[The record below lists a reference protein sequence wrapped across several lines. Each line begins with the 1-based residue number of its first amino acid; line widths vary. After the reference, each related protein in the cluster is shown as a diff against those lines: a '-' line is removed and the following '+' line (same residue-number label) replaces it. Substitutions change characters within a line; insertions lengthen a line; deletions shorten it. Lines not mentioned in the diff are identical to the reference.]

1 MTSPPSDE
9 ARRVVRWPQGGV
21 DEDRVV
27 TEEPLEVRVE
37 GASIAI
43 TMRTPGHDQDLA
55 LGFLYTEGVIDGPDD
70 VAAIAPV
77 TSDSETPSNI
87 INVRLA
93 SGVEAHA
100 EALERAT
107 RALYA
112 TSSCGLCGKAS
123 LDRIR
128 VLSPPLTETLEV
140 NPEVL
145 LKLPDLL
152 REAQQAFGATGG
164 LHAAAL
170 FDAEGKLEVI
180 REDVGRHNAVD
191 KVLGWRLQQDAVPVD
206 DRILV
211 VSSRAGFEIV
221 HKARV
226 ARIPIVAALGAAT
239 TLAIDLADDGG
250 QALIGWLSD
259 TRFTRYT

>member
-9 ARRVVRWPQGGV
+9 ARRVVRWPKGEA

-55 LGFLYTEGVIDGPDD
+55 LGFLYTEGVIDGADD
-70 VAAIAPV
+70 ITAVAPV
-77 TSDSETPSNI
+77 ESASKIPSNV

-128 VLSPPLTETLEV
+128 VQAPPLTERLEV
-140 NPEVL
+140 NPEMMV
-145 LKLPDLL
+145 KLPGLL

-170 FDAEGKLEVI
+170 FDAEGKLEVV

-191 KVLGWRLQQDAVPVD
+191 KVLGWRLQQDAVPVA

-226 ARIPIVAALGAAT
+226 AQISIVAALGAAT
-239 TLAIDLADDGG
+239 TLAIDLASDGN
-250 QALIGWLSD
+250 QTLIGWLSE

>member
-1 MTSPPSDE
+1 MTHAPSDE
-9 ARRVVRWPQGGV
+9 SRRVVQWPQGEP

-27 TEEPLEVRVE
+27 IEEPLEVRVE
-37 GASIAI
+37 GKSVAI
-43 TMRTPGHDQDLA
+43 TMRTPGHDEDLA

-77 TSDSETPSNI
+77 PSRSERPSNI
-87 INVRLA
+87 INIRLA

-123 LDRIR
+123 LERIR
-128 VLSPPLTETLEV
+128 VLSPPLTATPEV
-140 NPEVL
+140 NPDL
-145 LKLPDLL
+145 MLKLPELL
-152 REAQQAFGATGG
+152 RDAQRAFGATGG

-170 FDAEGKLEVI
+170 FDDKGKLEVV

-191 KVLGWRLQQDAVPVD
+191 KVLGWRLQKDSVPVS

-226 ARIPIVAALGAAT
+226 ARIPVVAALGAAT
-239 TLAIDLADDGG
+239 TLAIDLADDGN
-250 QALIGWLSD
+250 QALIGWLSGQ
-259 TRFTRYT
+259 RFTRYT